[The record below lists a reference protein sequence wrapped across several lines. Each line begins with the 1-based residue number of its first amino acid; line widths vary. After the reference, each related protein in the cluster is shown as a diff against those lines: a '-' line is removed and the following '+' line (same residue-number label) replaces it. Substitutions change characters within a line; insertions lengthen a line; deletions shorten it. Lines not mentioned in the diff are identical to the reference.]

1 MENISNEKII
11 FRDFLEANNSKKF
24 EGGLRFKKNFKSSK
38 PNCPVVTIITVVK
51 NNEKYIEETIKSV
64 LNQKYKNIEYIIV
77 DGNSSDGTVEIIK
90 KYENSI
96 DYIVSE
102 NDLGLYD
109 AFNKGISISKGDLI
123 GMVNSDDILLPDAI
137 EILVKYYNKYPNIDF
152 FFGTVKKHWGLLHGF
167 KPWKIKFTW
176 YFYTS
181 HSTGFYI
188 KKEVAKEIGKY
199 SLKYKYVSDFD
210 YFYRLIVHKKKS
222 GMATK
227 KNEIFGIFRPGGLS
241 SIIDFWDL
249 FFEKNQI
256 RIDNKQNKY
265 LILITVLFK
274 IILHFKRIRSFK
286 IKNFVIFFQNNFIK
300 S

>member
-38 PNCPVVTIITVVK
+38 PNYPVVTIITVVK

-77 DGNSSDGTVEIIK
+77 DGNSSDGTLEIIK

-109 AFNKGISISKGDLI
+109 AFNKGISIAKGDLI
-123 GMVNSDDILLPDAI
+123 GMVNSDDILLPDAT

-167 KPWKIKFTW
+167 EPWKIKFTW

-188 KKEVAKEIGKY
+188 KKEVAKEVGKY
-199 SLKYKYVSDFD
+199 SLKFKYVSDFD
-210 YFYRLIVHKKKS
+210 YFYRLIVHKKKI

-249 FFEKNQI
+249 FFEKNQV

-265 LILITVLFK
+265 LILIMILIK
-274 IILHFKRIRSFK
+274 IILHFKRIKSFK
-286 IKNFVIFFQNNFIK
+286 VKKLINFLHNNFIK
-300 S
+300 